1 MALPLLQVALDNFSL
16 SDALESTR
24 LLAPEVDVIEAG
36 TLLCLATGSE
46 SLKNLRTLY
55 PDNTIVADLKIV
67 DAGGELANM
76 ACSNGADWVTVM
88 CNAADATKA
97 KALEAAEKLGCE
109 MQVELFGNWTF
120 EQAEEWKKIGLK
132 QVIYH
137 QSRDALNSGGSWGEE
152 NMKVVKRLSEMGFE
166 VSVTGGLT
174 IDVLKLFEGIPVKC
188 FIVGRNLRNAEDP
201 AAEARA
207 WKLEID
213 KYWSE

>member
-24 LLAPEVDVIEAG
+24 LLAPELDVIEAG
-36 TLLCLATGSE
+36 TLLCLATGAE
-46 SLKNLRTLY
+46 SIKALRTLY
-55 PDNTIVADLKIV
+55 PDNKIVADLKIV

-76 ACSNGADWVTVM
+76 ACTNGADWVTVM
-88 CNAADATKA
+88 CNAANATKA
-97 KALEAAEKLGCE
+97 KAVEAAEKLGGE

-120 EQAEEWKKIGLK
+120 EEAEEWKKIGLK

-137 QSRDALNSGGSWGEE
+137 QSRDALNAGGSWGEE
-152 NMKVVKRLSEMGFE
+152 NMKVVKRLAEMGFE

-174 IDVLKLFEGIPVKC
+174 IDVLKLFKGIPVKC
-188 FIVGRNLRNAEDP
+188 FIAGRNLRNPADP

-207 WKLEID
+207 WKAEIK

>member
-1 MALPLLQVALDNFSL
+1 MPLPLLQVALDNFSL

-24 LLAPEVDVIEAG
+24 LLAPELDVIEAG
-36 TLLCLATGSE
+36 TLLCLATGAE
-46 SLKNLRTLY
+46 SIKALRTLY
-55 PDNTIVADLKIV
+55 PDNKIVADLKIV

-88 CNAADATKA
+88 CNAANATKA
-97 KALEAAEKLGCE
+97 KAVEAEEKLGGE
-109 MQVELFGNWTF
+109 IQVELFGNWTF
-120 EQAEEWKKIGLK
+120 EEAEEWKKIGLK

-137 QSRDALNSGGSWGEE
+137 QSRDALNAGGSWGDA
-152 NMKVVKRLSEMGFE
+152 NMKVVKRLAEMGFG

-174 IDVLKLFEGIPVKC
+174 IDVLKLFKGIPVKC
-188 FIVGRNLRNAEDP
+188 FIAGRNLRNVDDP

-207 WKLEID
+207 WKKEIK